1 MESVANLGDVVNP
14 AHVERGGFVQKF
26 LCIKA
31 ISLFFLLWLK
41 LGQRLGQE
49 FLVQIRPARVE
60 IRPVGSTFQRPLKQV
75 RIEPEQPMH
84 LMKSQ
89 PVQAELSLDV
99 AACE

>member
-1 MESVANLGDVVNP
+1 MSLMVI
-14 AHVERGGFVQKF
+14 ER
-26 LCIKA
+26 

-49 FLVQIRPARVE
+49 FLVQIRPARVK
-60 IRPVGSTFQRPLKQV
+60 IRPVGHTFQRPLKQV
-75 RIEPEQPMH
+75 RIESEQPMH

-89 PVQAELSLDV
+89 PIQAELSLDV